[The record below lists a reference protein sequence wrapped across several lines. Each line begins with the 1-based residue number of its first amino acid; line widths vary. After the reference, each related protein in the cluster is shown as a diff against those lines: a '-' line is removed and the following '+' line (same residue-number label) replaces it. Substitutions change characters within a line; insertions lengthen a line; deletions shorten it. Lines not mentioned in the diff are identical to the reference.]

1 MSKKLFLFP
10 GQGSQE
16 IGMARDL
23 FRKDEY
29 FCSLVDQASA
39 ITSYDLKTLCLK
51 GPEKKLKQ
59 ARYLQPLI
67 VAVSLGYLR
76 HVQEKGIKADFVL
89 GHSLGEITALAAAGV
104 IDNKLAITISAKR
117 GELMD
122 AAATLCN
129 GGMMAVL
136 SMESVQVNALI
147 YKLGL
152 SDKIFIANENTPNQN
167 VVSGDISAL
176 EHLSTSIVQAGGSC
190 KKLNVAGPWHSRYLR
205 QAYEQFNIWVE
216 PIQFSNPKVPIIFN
230 AIANLES
237 DPLKIKELISLQL
250 CQPVYFKQCLEYCKN
265 KEIDTILEIGP
276 GRVLAGLARANG
288 FMQGVDV
295 YSINN
300 LNGLSLAAAS
310 TSVPLA
316 ITFLPTNAST

>member
-23 FRKDEY
+23 FREDEY

-39 ITSYDLKTLCLK
+39 ITGEDLKTLCLK
-51 GPEKKLKQ
+51 GPEKKLIQ

-67 VAVSLGYLR
+67 VAVSIGYLR
-76 HVQEKGIKADFVL
+76 HIQEKGIKADFVL
-89 GHSLGEITALAAAGV
+89 GHSLGEITGLAAAGV

-122 AAATLCN
+122 AAASLCS
-129 GGMMAVL
+129 GSMMAVL
-136 SMESVQVNALI
+136 SMESVQVSALI
-147 YKLGL
+147 DELGL
-152 SDKIFIANENTPNQN
+152 QNKIFIANQNTPNQN

-176 EHLSTSIVQAGGSC
+176 DDLSASIAQVGGSS
-190 KKLNVAGPWHSRYLR
+190 KKLHVAGPWHSPYLR
-205 QAYEQFNIWVE
+205 GAYEQFNTWVE
-216 PIQFSNPKVPIIFN
+216 PIAFSKPHVPIIFN
-230 AIANLES
+230 ATAKPES
-237 DPLKIKELISLQL
+237 DPLKIKKLISWQL
-250 CQPVYFKQCLEYCKN
+250 CQPVYFKQCMEYCKD

-288 FMQGVDV
+288 FMRGVDV
-295 YSINN
+295 YSVNN
-300 LNGLSLAAAS
+300 LRAVALAAA
-310 TSVPLA
+310 
-316 ITFLPTNAST
+316 

>member
-23 FRKDEY
+23 FRDDEH

-39 ITSYDLKTLCLK
+39 ITGEDLRTLCLK
-51 GPEKKLKQ
+51 GPEKKLMQ

-76 HVQEKGIKADFVL
+76 HIQEKGVKADFVL

-104 IDNKLAITISAKR
+104 IDNKLAIAISAKR

-122 AAATLCN
+122 AAASLCS

-136 SMESVQVNALI
+136 SMESIQVSALI
-147 YKLGL
+147 NKLGL
-152 SDKIFIANENTPNQN
+152 QNKIFIANENTPNQN
-167 VVSGDISAL
+167 VVSGDIFALDDLSA
-176 EHLSTSIVQAGGSC
+176 SIAQAGGSS
-190 KKLNVAGPWHSRYLR
+190 KKLHVSGPWHSPYLR
-205 QAYEQFNIWVE
+205 GAYERFNAWVE
-216 PIQFSNPKVPIIFN
+216 PIQFSKPHVPIIFN
-230 AIANLES
+230 ATAKPES
-237 DPLKIKELISLQL
+237 DPLKIKKLISLQL
-250 CQPVYFKQCLEYCKN
+250 CQSVYFKQCMEYCKN
-265 KEIDTILEIGP
+265 QKIDKILEIGP

-295 YSINN
+295 YSVNN
-300 LNGLSLAAAS
+300 LRGVALAVA
-310 TSVPLA
+310 
-316 ITFLPTNAST
+316 